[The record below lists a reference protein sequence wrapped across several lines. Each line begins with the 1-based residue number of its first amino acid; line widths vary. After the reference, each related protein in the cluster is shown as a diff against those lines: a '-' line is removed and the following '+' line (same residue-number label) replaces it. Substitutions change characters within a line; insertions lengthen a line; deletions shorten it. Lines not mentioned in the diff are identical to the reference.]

1 MNILFSINSKYIF
14 LAKSCIKSML
24 RFDESFN
31 FYILHHDLT
40 IDNQNDLINTFKNCS
55 FHFIEVNEDE
65 FKEFPISSR
74 YPLEIYYR
82 LFASLLLPIDL
93 DRILYLD
100 VDIIVINSLK
110 ELYNIDFEDNA
121 YIACTHV
128 GEGMMK
134 VNSIRLGLDNDKPYI
149 NTGVLLMNIDY
160 LRKNLNKTDILNY
173 VNKYK
178 SRLVLF
184 DQDVLTALYGDKTKI
199 VDYRKYNLSER
210 MYGFYNL
217 RYPKNKMTMDWVR
230 KNTVIIHYCG
240 RNKPWNSTYLG
251 QFDCFYNE
259 IKASWMNSLLFIQS
273 NILIGVTSSISIIAS
288 YKISALWYIR

>member
-149 NTGVLLMNIDY
+149 NTGVL
-160 LRKNLNKTDILNY
+160 
-173 VNKYK
+173 
-178 SRLVLF
+178 
-184 DQDVLTALYGDKTKI
+184 TALYGDKTKI

-259 IKASWMNSLLFIQS
+259 IKAS
-273 NILIGVTSSISIIAS
+273 
-288 YKISALWYIR
+288 